1 MHSTQLAR
9 GRPELVPLGETGLL
23 ASRLGVG
30 LAALGRPGY
39 MTLHHRQDLGGRYEP
54 EAMEARAHAVLDAAY
69 ARGVRYI
76 DVARSYGRGEAFVA
90 SWLGPDRRDRDA
102 VVVASK
108 WGYTYTA
115 DWRADADTH
124 EVKDHSLT
132 ALRRQMRESQDQLGA
147 HLSLYQIHSVT
158 ADSTVLRDAPVID
171 MLADLRATG
180 VRVGL
185 TVSGDRQAPVIRA
198 ALDVERAGKPVFDVV
213 QATWNLLERGAESAL
228 REAHEAGVGVVVKEV
243 LANGRLV
250 GLSVDPRLAG
260 PLQRLRATARELQTT
275 ADAVAIA
282 AALARPWADVVLVGP
297 ASVPHLE
304 SNLGAL
310 ALSWDES
317 LDALLEPL
325 TMSSAEYWRMRRG
338 FTWN

>member
-1 MHSTQLAR
+1 MQSAETLS
-9 GRPELVPLGETGLL
+9 GPPELVPLGKTGLVV
-23 ASRLGVG
+23 SRLGVG

-39 MTLHHRQDLGGRYEP
+39 MTLHHRRDLDGRYEP
-54 EAMEARAHAVLDAAY
+54 EIMEARAHAVLDAAY

-90 SWLGPDRRDRDA
+90 SWLGPGRRDRDA
-102 VVVASK
+102 IVVASK

-124 EVKDHSLT
+124 EVKDHSLV
-132 ALRRQMRESQDQLGA
+132 ALRRQMRESRDQLGA

-171 MLADLRATG
+171 MLAALRATG
-180 VRVGL
+180 IRVGL

-198 ALDVERAGKPVFDVV
+198 ALDVERDGQPVFDVV
-213 QATWNLLERGAESAL
+213 QATWNVLERGAESAL

-260 PLQRLRATARELQTT
+260 PLQRLRATASELHTT

-297 ASVPHLE
+297 ASVSHLE

-310 ALSWDES
+310 ALNWGES

-325 TMSSAEYWRMRRG
+325 TMSSTEYWRMRRG